1 MANLNNTNYICVSS
15 LARVN
20 FGYVLLF
27 PVWLVI
33 CKTGPEVG
41 KKLSGE
47 YGLVLLGGGASDY
60 LVFLLRKI
68 LFKERKVDSLPPWR
82 D

>member
-1 MANLNNTNYICVSS
+1 MRRRRRVVAERRRRVLLPGQGQRAVTNSKARTLANLNNTNYICVSS

-33 CKTGPEVG
+33 CKTRPEVG
-41 KKLSGE
+41 KKVE
-47 YGLVLLGGGASDY
+47 
-60 LVFLLRKI
+60 
-68 LFKERKVDSLPPWR
+68 W
-82 D
+82 